1 MSYRT
6 VRNDYL
12 GVLDR
17 ASMLIKAGCA
27 STPHLLVVVPV
38 KRRAG
43 LRLRLVVFPARA
55 RSAVVRLLKQK
66 VHLIAAR
73 EVSNNEGVGEHVR
86 MDGPMEGGG
95 SRGWPSLGR
104 VNPQSRQ
111 AASLARLLLLLWLYS
126 CCCVLQLGPGH
137 VHGAKWCDQGRAQGW
152 NQRRRPCCSPSFTP
166 FGVKSVRK
174 DGEAVRR
181 ANAFE

>member
-1 MSYRT
+1 
-6 VRNDYL
+6 
-12 GVLDR
+12 
-17 ASMLIKAGCA
+17 MLIKAGCA

-104 VNPQSRQ
+104 VNPQSRH
-111 AASLARLLLLLWLYS
+111 AASLARLLLLLWLYY
-126 CCCVLQLGPGH
+126 CCCGH
-137 VHGAKWCDQGRAQGW
+137 SWVPVMSMGRNGAIRA
-152 NQRRRPCCSPSFTP
+152 
-166 FGVKSVRK
+166 VRK
-174 DGEAVRR
+174 DGINVVGHAVLRHLHLLASNR
-181 ANAFE
+181 